1 MKLNTNLNKYYKS
14 IFIILNSIMIFS
26 CASQLPPGGGEEDK
40 IPPEIISYY
49 PLQAA
54 TNFSDDKVVFE
65 FNEYI
70 DKRTFQESIFISP
83 YFEENPEI
91 SWSGK
96 EVEIIFPEKL
106 REDQTYVITLGTD
119 ISDLRRN
126 KLSETFTLKF
136 TTGDKID
143 EGSIAGQIYD
153 DNPFNIMVYLF
164 KIESANSIIKYS
176 DKKPDYVS
184 QTSREGKFNLLGL
197 SKGWYRLIAVRD
209 QFKDLLYQVEQDQI
223 GLTPNDIFLNDSL
236 NTIENVFIEMTKE
249 DTTKPMLLSIKSI
262 DNNHLLAVFN
272 EPIDSTSIIS
282 ENIILVDKKENNS
295 VEVIGQFRARL
306 PSTSLYLSSAEL
318 KPEREY
324 ELKTWKIKDYLG
336 NESDTSII
344 SFTTVSEQD
353 TTTPKLLDSRPF
365 EKSGTTDYLTP
376 IIYFIYDDFIAN
388 KDFKSYITF
397 RDSSLKDIDFEIKF
411 MDQSSFYVIPKL
423 SLAPK
428 MDYKL
433 SLDLK
438 HFKDLAG
445 NKVDSVFTINF
456 RTNDES
462 YFSEIM
468 GTVKNIDKTKAE
480 KVFISARGIDG
491 PRQKYTAKV
500 DTSGKYEIK
509 RMLQGS
515 YLLKLLQDETGNG
528 KQNIGSSIKSEFPS
542 KFIYYPDTIKIKPR
556 WPVTDVNFDFEKL
569 SR

>member
-1 MKLNTNLNKYYKS
+1 
-14 IFIILNSIMIFS
+14 MIFS

-83 YFEENPEI
+83 YFEESTGI

-96 EVEIIFPEKL
+96 EVEISFPEKL

-143 EGSIAGQIYD
+143 EGSIVGQIYD
-153 DNPFNIMVYLF
+153 DNHFNIMLYLF
-164 KIESANSIIKYS
+164 KIDTAKAHVNYS
-176 DKKPDYVS
+176 KKKPDYVS

-209 QFKDLLYQVEQDQI
+209 QFKDLLYQVEQDQV
-223 GLTPNDIFLNDSL
+223 GFTPNDIFLSDSL
-236 NTIENVFIEMTKE
+236 NTIENIFIEMTKE

-272 EPIDSTSIIS
+272 EPIDSTSITS

-306 PSTSLYLSSAEL
+306 PSTSVYLSSTEL
-318 KPEREY
+318 KPECEY

-353 TTTPKLLDSRPF
+353 TATPKLLDSRPF

-388 KDFKSYITF
+388 RDLKSYITF
-397 RDSSLKDIDFEIKF
+397 KDSSHKDIDFEIKF
-411 MDQSSFYVIPKL
+411 IDQSSFYVIPKL

-462 YFSEIM
+462 YFSEIL
-468 GTVKNIDKTKAE
+468 GSVKNMDKAKAE

-528 KQNIGSSIKSEFPS
+528 KQNFGSSIKSEFPS

-556 WPVTDVNFDFEKL
+556 WPVTDVDFDYEKL